1 MKVRDIMTK
10 APVFCHPDSNLAAA
24 AEKMWAHDCG
34 ILPVVDDELGVVGV
48 ITDRD
53 ICIALGTKDRK
64 ASLVSV
70 REVMSGKV
78 HICAPEDDIHSA
90 LKVMGKGRVRRLPVV
105 NREGKLMGVLS
116 MDDIV
121 LSAEKGDGKKTP
133 ELACE
138 EVVETYKGIRVRQ
151 LPALTKV

>member
-10 APVFCHPDSNLAAA
+10 GPVFCHSDSNLAAA

-34 ILPVVDDELGVVGV
+34 VLPVVDDELGVVGV

-53 ICIALGTKDRK
+53 ICIALGTKDRR
-64 ASLVSV
+64 ASSVLV
-70 REVMSGKV
+70 REVMTTKV
-78 HICAPEDDIHSA
+78 YVCAPEDDIHTA
-90 LKVMGKGRVRRLPVV
+90 LKVMEKGRVRRLPVV
-105 NREGKLMGVLS
+105 NREGKLMGILS

-121 LSAEKGDGKKTP
+121 LAAEVRVGPKIP

-138 EVVETYKGIRVRQ
+138 EVVEAYREIRTRPFPVV
-151 LPALTKV
+151 PA

>member
-10 APVFCHPDSNLAAA
+10 APIFCHPDSNLAAA

-34 ILPVVDDELGVVGV
+34 LLPVVDNELGVVGV

-53 ICIALGTKDRK
+53 ICIALGTKDKR
-64 ASLVSV
+64 ASSISV
-70 REVMSGKV
+70 RETMTATV
-78 HICAPEDDIHSA
+78 HICAPEEEIHSA
-90 LKVMGKGRVRRLPVV
+90 LKVMEKGRVRRLPVV

-121 LSAEKGDGKKTP
+121 LVAERGDGRKTP

-138 EVVETYKGIRVRQ
+138 DVVETYKGIRVRP
-151 LPALTKV
+151 LPALAKV